1 MNGPS
6 ISIILPT
13 HNRAPLVARALRSVQ
28 AQTDPEFEVVVIDDG
43 SSDDTPSVLA
53 SFAAADSRIRL
64 LRNETPQRVAAARN
78 RAIRAAT
85 GEWMACLDD
94 DDELLPDYVA
104 RLRSHLRAV
113 PEAGLV
119 WTGIERVWH
128 NTTPPRREPA
138 VWHHRWDGR
147 TPIVHKFLLM
157 YSQSFGVATRRQ
169 AMLDAG
175 LFDEHISSIEDI
187 DLAMRLVAA
196 GTPYAAIPEVLVR
209 NNLGEVVSLSRSRD
223 NRTDLRL
230 RLLNNNMAF
239 LRTQPMLLAH
249 YRLFAMSGCYRD
261 GRLSEARA
269 LAGAL
274 LRSGRLGGR
283 GLEMVL
289 RYELFG
295 PIKRLFARR
304 TGGTA
309 PNT

>member
-1 MNGPS
+1 MNRPS

-13 HNRAPLVARALRSVQ
+13 HNRARLVARALRSIQ

-43 SSDDTPSVLA
+43 SSDDTPQLLA
-53 SFAAADSRIRL
+53 GFAAADSRIRL
-64 LRNETPQRVAAARN
+64 LRNDKPQRVAAARN
-78 RAIRAAT
+78 RAIREAS
-85 GEWMACLDD
+85 GEWMVCLDD
-94 DDELLPDYVA
+94 DDEFLPDYVA
-104 RLRSHLRAV
+104 RLRSHLHAH
-113 PEAGLV
+113 PEVGLA
-119 WTGIERVWH
+119 WAGIERVWH
-128 NTTPPRREPA
+128 NSTPPRREPE
-138 VWHHRWDGR
+138 VWHHHWDGK
-147 TPIVHKFLLM
+147 TPIVHEFLLM

-175 LFDEHISSIEDI
+175 LFDELISSIEDI

-230 RLLNNNMAF
+230 RLLNNNVAF
-239 LRTQPMLLAH
+239 LQSQPMLLAH

-261 GRLSEARA
+261 GRMGEARA

-295 PIKRLFARR
+295 PVKRLFRGKS
-304 TGGTA
+304 GGAA
-309 PNT
+309 PSN